1 MCAHARV
8 PVHVHVRAYACTRTC
23 TLGVSTVAG
32 PVLEPEEE
40 AVTCEAGR
48 GAWVADGGW
57 VRTKVLGVR
66 GLPGGRREPGDG
78 APAVS
83 AHRTDSGTTAP
94 PSHEVG
100 QGLAGGTGV
109 RRALCTGRLDFHGE
123 GTPGACARPQR
134 ASLSASLTVEAERR
148 VFLCPALPSV

>member
-1 MCAHARV
+1 MRARA
-8 PVHVHVRAYACTRTC
+8 RALWARPRWRVQYWE
-23 TLGVSTVAG
+23 
-32 PVLEPEEE
+32 LEEEE
-40 AVTCEAGR
+40 AGTCEAGR
-48 GAWVADGGW
+48 GVWEAEGGR

-83 AHRTDSGTTAP
+83 AHRTDSGTTAS

-109 RRALCTGRLDFHGE
+109 RRALRTGRLDFHGE
-123 GTPGACARPQR
+123 RGPQ
-134 ASLSASLTVEAERR
+134 VR
-148 VFLCPALPSV
+148 VRDLKEPVCQLRYR